1 MAEIRYVQSTDKDSW
16 FRLDKHLP
24 KSEFE
29 KKVINKTG
37 YVLIENDIVIGILR
51 YNLFWDIVPFC
62 TLIYIDEAY
71 RGMGYGYALIEHWER
86 DMKSCGHKTVMTSTQ
101 SDETAQ
107 HFYRKLGYRD
117 SGSLIF
123 NNDPTE
129 LFFTKSI

>member
-1 MAEIRYVQSTDKDSW
+1 MAEIRYVKSEDFDAW
-16 FRLDKHLP
+16 FRLDAHLP
-24 KSEFE
+24 KCEFE
-29 KKVINKTG
+29 KKVRDKTG
-37 YVLIENDIVIGILR
+37 YVLIESGKVVGILR

-62 TLIYIDEAY
+62 TLLYIEEAY
-71 RGMGYGYALIEHWER
+71 RGEGFGRALMNHWEC
-86 DMKSCGHKTVMTSTQ
+86 DMKAHGHKTVLTSTQ